1 MLFRST
7 KDALKETLN
16 GLRRANS
23 LAMAENQKQIARINS
38 QASALPATER
48 QLLGFE
54 RKFRLNDELYT
65 FLLQMRSE
73 QQMQKA
79 SNMPDSEVID
89 SADPRYSIIVAPNRT
104 LIYLIGLLAGS
115 GLPFMFFFL
124 SSIFNKKLDN
134 ETIIRMTNLPIIG
147 NIPRNPENTKT
158 VVFDYPN
165 SSIAESYRLMRSRL
179 QFFIKDDAQP
189 VILVTSSMPED
200 GKTYTA
206 VNLASVYSLLG
217 KKTILVGF
225 DLRKPRLY
233 QEFKLNNDKGV
244 STWLIGRD
252 SIEEIVQNTDY
263 ENLFVITGGPVPPNP
278 SELIALEK
286 TEELVS
292 LLKKSF
298 DCIII
303 DTSPIGI
310 VSDTYHLATLADVV
324 LLVVRPGKTL
334 KDLFGMTLNE
344 LNIRRTKG
352 LGLVINDNKSE
363 KNSYRYGHKYG
374 YTADVG
380 SKSRFLLFKKGKRQ
394 NS

>member
-1 MLFRST
+1 MT
-7 KDALKETLN
+7 GVQTC
-16 GLRRANS
+16 
-23 LAMAENQKQIARINS
+23 
-38 QASALPATER
+38 ALP
-48 QLLGFE
+48 
-54 RKFRLNDELYT
+54 
-65 FLLQMRSE
+65 
-73 QQMQKA
+73 
-79 SNMPDSEVID
+79 
-89 SADPRYSIIVAPNRT
+89 
-104 LIYLIGLLAGS
+104 
-115 GLPFMFFFL
+115 
-124 SSIFNKKLDN
+124 
-134 ETIIRMTNLPIIG
+134 
-147 NIPRNPENTKT
+147 
-158 VVFDYPN
+158 
-165 SSIAESYRLMRSRL
+165 
-179 QFFIKDDAQP
+179 
-189 VILVTSSMPED
+189 IL
-200 GKTYTA
+200 
-206 VNLASVYSLLG
+206 
-217 KKTILVGF
+217 
-225 DLRKPRLY
+225 
-233 QEFKLNNDKGV
+233 
-244 STWLIGRD
+244 
-252 SIEEIVQNTDY
+252 
-263 ENLFVITGGPVPPNP
+263 ITGGPVPPNP